1 MSMES
6 KIATALGLAHPPVA
20 IVWTDEKPSTA
31 KEFKENAWGC
41 SMWLLA
47 SAAKGKTAVF
57 SRKTYGCWGNGV
69 GMGFGNQYLAFPGGT
84 DCFCRFLSTGN
95 ANSEKGKAVAEQ
107 MKPHVSESFMEDF
120 LHGEGYLASPEQ
132 VKDFIESMPMMDV
145 PTKYV
150 AFKPLPGI
158 ELDRETPEIVVL
170 LANPDQ
176 LSALVILANYDRAG
190 QENVAIP
197 YAAGCQTIG
206 IFPYR
211 EARSENP
218 RAIIGLTD
226 ISARKNLRNQLG
238 KDLFTF
244 SLPWKMFLELENQV
258 DGSFLEKNTW
268 QSLIKES

>member
-6 KIATALGLAHPPVA
+6 KIAKALGLAHPPVA
-20 IVWTDEKPSTA
+20 IVWTDEKPENA
-31 KEFKENAWGC
+31 KEFKAGAWGC

-47 SAAKGKTAVF
+47 GAAKGKTAVF
-57 SRKTYGCWGNGV
+57 SRETYGCWGNGV
-69 GMGFGNQYLAFPGGT
+69 GMGFGNQYRAFPGGI

-95 ANSEKGKAVAEQ
+95 SESEKGKAVAKQIE
-107 MKPHVSESFMEDF
+107 PFVTTDFLEDF
-120 LHGEGYLASPEQ
+120 KKGEGYLKSPER
-132 VKDFIESMPMMDV
+132 VEAFVDSMPMMDV
-145 PTKYV
+145 PTAYV

-158 ELDRETPEIVVL
+158 ELDKEIPEIIVL

-176 LSALVILANYDRAG
+176 LSALVILANYDRPG

-218 RAIIGLTD
+218 RAIVGLTD

-268 QSLIKES
+268 QSLTKES